1 MKTLYKRV
9 LGLLLCLVGINTL
22 SVDAQTLI
30 KDIKPGAGSSL
41 PEQLTNINGK
51 LYFVADDGVHGKE
64 LWKSDGTEQGTVLV
78 KDIIPGAVEGNV
90 KNLTNMNG
98 TLFFSAKTPVPQFGI
113 YSNQLWKSDGTEGG
127 TVELLD
133 GQGSKPE
140 SKDPQN
146 LTNVGGLLYYS
157 NTLALGGAGYSG
169 LLKSDGT
176 NSPGTTRITYYPS
189 EPFFFP
195 KISQLTNLNGTLYFI
210 YGGGLYKSTGTTAST
225 ELVKTIAPGPADN
238 NKIQHLIN
246 VNGTLFFTANDGQA
260 GDFHRLWKSDGTAAG
275 TVKLVDG
282 ISNPA
287 EGPNPANLTD
297 VNGTLYYTSRIIKGG
312 SSYWGLFKSNGS
324 NNPGTGFFATF
335 VSSSSDSP
343 LSNDVPYGATGDPTL
358 SPSSLINVNGT
369 LYFVFANKLWKSNGT
384 LEGTVQVICPAAPS
398 YLTNVDG
405 TLYFVGGLGSIFKTD
420 PSTNQAT
427 SVYTSSDPTAD
438 LTNVNGTLFFTHT
451 DPVKGK
457 ELYTLSA
464 PPPPVSSALEL
475 KAPSYNCA
483 TGQFTFQ
490 TNGGNGSPIEFKAI
504 GITDWSTNPNQYVDV
519 ELRTAADAAPI
530 LLRARQNGSEAFYTW
545 DIRAQCPVGGNPPN
559 PGNGNLQL
567 TAPQYNCQTGAFTF
581 QTSGGNGTPIEFR
594 AIGITD
600 WTTNPNQFVDVEL
613 RTAADAAPILLRARQ
628 NGAEVTYIWDIR
640 AQCPVGGNPPNP
652 GNGNLQLLAP
662 QYNCQTGAFTFLTSG
677 GNGTPIEF
685 RSIGIT
691 DWTTNPN
698 QFVDLELRTAA
709 DAQPLLLRARQ
720 SGAEVTYI
728 WNIRAQCPVGARL
741 AASPT
746 TELIAN
752 LKAGVYPNPVGEEFT
767 VTIDNAQ
774 DKSVRLFLTDLNGR
788 PILDRSIHVTT
799 LRHEERLRID
809 QAISGMYLLRV
820 STAQEVISIKV
831 IKQ

>member
-1 MKTLYKRV
+1 MLYLIGIHTLPIV
-9 LGLLLCLVGINTL
+9 
-22 SVDAQTLI
+22 AQTLI

-64 LWKSDGTEQGTVLV
+64 LWKSDGTEQGTMLV
-78 KDIIPGAVEGNV
+78 RDIFPGADGANIQ
-90 KNLTNMNG
+90 NLTNVNG
-98 TLFFSAKTPVPQFGI
+98 TLFFSAKIPVPQFGI
-113 YSNQLWKSDGTEGG
+113 YPNELWKSDGTEGG

-157 NTLALGGAGYSG
+157 NTLALGGGSYTG
-169 LLKSDGT
+169 LLKSNGT
-176 NSPGTTRITYYPS
+176 NSPGTIRITYYPS
-189 EPFFFP
+189 DPPNFP
-195 KISQLTNLNGTLYFI
+195 KISQLTNLNGTLYFV
-210 YGGGLYKSTGTTAST
+210 YGGGLYKSNGTIAST

-238 NKIQHLIN
+238 NKIKHLIN

-282 ISNPA
+282 IANPA

-297 VNGTLYYTSRIIKGG
+297 VNGTLYYTSLISKGG
-312 SSYWGLFKSNGS
+312 SSYWGIFKSNGT

-335 VSSSSDSP
+335 VMSSNDNP
-343 LSNDVPYGATGDPTL
+343 LSNNIPYGATGDQATSPT
-358 SPSSLINVNGT
+358 SLINVNGT
-369 LYFVFANKLWKSNGT
+369 LYFVFANKLWKTNGT
-384 LEGTVQVICPAAPS
+384 LEGTVQVTSAFAPT

-405 TLYFVGGLGSIFKTD
+405 TLYFVSGLGSIFKTD

-427 SVYTSSDPTAD
+427 SIYISGDPTAN

-451 DPVKGK
+451 DPVKGR
-457 ELYTLSA
+457 ELYTLNA
-464 PPPPVSSALEL
+464 PQPPVSSALEL
-475 KAPSYNCA
+475 KAPIYNCA

-490 TNGGNGSPIEFKAI
+490 ASGGNGSPIEFKAI
-504 GITDWSTNPNQYVDV
+504 GITDWSANPNQYVDV

-559 PGNGNLQL
+559 PGGSNLQL
-567 TAPQYNCQTGAFTF
+567 LAPQYNCQTGAFTF
-581 QTSGGNGTPIEFR
+581 LTSGGNGSPIEFR

-600 WTTNPNQFVDVEL
+600 WSINPNQYVDVEL
-613 RTAADAAPILLRARQ
+613 RTAADAAPLLLRARQ

-652 GNGNLQLLAP
+652 GGSNLQLLAP
-662 QYNCQTGAFTFLTSG
+662 QYDCQTGAFTFLTSG

-691 DWTTNPN
+691 DWSTNPN
-698 QFVDLELRTAA
+698 QYVDVELRTAA
-709 DAQPLLLRARQ
+709 DAVPLLLRARQ
-720 SGAEVTYI
+720 SGAEVSYI
-728 WNIRAQCPVGARL
+728 WDIRAQCPVGARL
-741 AASPT
+741 AASATIEP
-746 TELIAN
+746 IAS
-752 LKAGVYPNPVGEEFT
+752 LKAGVYPNPVAEEFT

-788 PILDRSIHVTT
+788 PLIDRSINVTK
-799 LRHEERLRID
+799 LRHEERLHIG
-809 QAISGMYLLRV
+809 QAISGMYVLHV
-820 STAQEVISIKV
+820 STAQEVISIKIV
-831 IKQ
+831 KQ